1 MKKIKV
7 ALLIDEFFGG
17 AGTAFGGYGFLARK
31 YIAKYIPGKDLQI
44 DVLLELD
51 KKLEEAS
58 AEKVDNVMVYRL
70 PGDKQKA
77 KDWLKS
83 QKYDLYLSIEMTW
96 PSHEIMELVEDKNLV
111 LWIQDPRPEKFW
123 ETKRNSMSVIQD
135 PCVCDNKVSDLIR
148 KMNYQG
154 RVKFISQG
162 YSLNPLAQELYGLQD
177 DFPVDYVPNP
187 IEIDF
192 NFEFDLSKKKK
203 QVIFL
208 GRLEAQK
215 RAWIF
220 CEIAKKMPEYDFYVM
235 GKFFRYEDENK
246 KILEPYMNGNIPNL
260 HFMGHMDGEEKE
272 QLIKESRVLLNTSIW
287 EGIPI
292 SWLECLQYGTTVVSC
307 LDNENLPSRFG
318 SFVGEVN
325 GDGFESADL
334 FVPAIK
340 KLMEDDEYYKEKAT
354 ASIKYIRKYHNI
366 EKFRKNMC
374 KYIKIMSSKKVK
386 VGYKNVKV
394 LEPARNYLD
403 VKVTYACNYK
413 CEYCY
418 QVDDCGVR
426 AKGML
431 SKENAKNLVKF
442 VKKLNKKFYIT
453 LAGGEP
459 FVYPYL
465 EYLGA
470 NLAKLGNIIDIIT
483 NFSAPFEKIEKFI
496 RVVGH
501 NMGPFSISIHLSQI
515 DDMEIFY
522 AKLEQLINLK
532 NELNLN
538 FPILLTCVLTPKNF
552 EKLKIVDKQ
561 IKERFDLPLEIQRVY
576 HNGVYTIYNEE
587 IEAFMNERGLD
598 VPIEKANNID
608 FYGHLCWAGSRF
620 FYIESNGDVR
630 RCYTNQQIE
639 SVYKLGNLQNYKAIK
654 TFEKPIPCFTSDC
667 GNCVC
672 WKHFVRQKFL
682 TDYICS
688 DQEIKQVKQSINYSV
703 IKHIKYYAYR
713 LTSNFTIGKLRE
725 KLLQG
730 KNKYKEIL
738 NNEES

>member
-215 RAWIF
+215 RAWLF

-340 KLMEDDEYYKEKAT
+340 KLMEDDEYYKEKAVS
-354 ASIKYIRKYHNI
+354 AIKYVRENHNI
-366 EKFRKNMC
+366 ERFKDTLKLM
-374 KYIKIMSSKKVK
+374 IKKELKR
-386 VGYKNVKV
+386 NVV
-394 LEPARNYLD
+394 RNFELPIYNQVD
-403 VKVTYACNYK
+403 VKISYACNFK

-418 QVDDCGVR
+418 QVDDKGKR
-426 AKGML
+426 FKGNFAQENIDNLIKFMAKTK
-431 SKENAKNLVKF
+431 SKYVVNLV
-442 VKKLNKKFYIT
+442 
-453 LAGGEP
+453 GGEP

-465 EYLGA
+465 MEFTEKVVKNGHTP
-470 NLAKLGNIIDIIT
+470 NMIT
-483 NFSAPFEKIEKFI
+483 NFSAKFEKIEKFLNI
-496 RVVGH
+496 VKNNLRG
-501 NMGPFSISIHLSQI
+501 FSISIHISQWENI
-515 DDMEIFY
+515 EDFY
-522 AKLEQLINLK
+522 EKLDKLVNYKKQNNYDWFIW
-532 NELNLN
+532 
-538 FPILLTCVLTPKNF
+538 LTCVITEDNFDKAIGIGDYIKNKYGLNVVF
-552 EKLKIVDKQ
+552 
-561 IKERFDLPLEIQRVY
+561 QRVY
-576 HNGVYTIYNEE
+576 HNGIYDIYSEK
-587 IEAFMNERGLD
+587 IENYFKEHLLD
-598 VPIEKANNID
+598 VKEEQANNID
-608 FYGHLCWAGSRF
+608 FYGRYCWAGAKF
-620 FYIESNGDVR
+620 FYVEYNGDVH
-630 RCYTNQQIE
+630 RCYTPQLG
-639 SVYKLGNLQNYKAIK
+639 YKNGILGNLSRYKKIK
-654 TFEKPIPCFTSDC
+654 IEHKPYPCLSKDN

-672 WKHFVRQKFL
+672 FKHFVKSKFL
-682 TDYICS
+682 TDYMATENEVQKYI
-688 DQEIKQVKQSINYSV
+688 VKNDKFRSLFLYS
-703 IKHIKYYAYR
+703 YYR
-713 LTSNFTIGKLRE
+713 LLSNFAVGKSKYTLID
-725 KLLQG
+725 K
-730 KNKYKEIL
+730 KNKYKERL
-738 NNEES
+738 NEK